1 MPRPIN
7 LFFSYAHED
16 EEMRDEL
23 AKHLSI
29 MRRQGIISDWSD
41 RDITAGSEWANAID
55 DNLNRADII
64 LLLVSPDFIASDYC
78 YDVEMTRALERH
90 DAREAIVIPVIL
102 RPTRWQNAPFSKLQ
116 ALPKN
121 AKPVTKWND
130 QDEAFLYIAEAIHKV
145 AEMQAKKPA
154 PSPRPVPVAHSSTST
169 ATPSEPSPPA
179 VTYNIPA
186 IRKLLKASFDDES
199 LDIFCYD
206 YYRDVHESFSQGM
219 SRTAKIQRLI
229 EHCERTLAFEQLL
242 EVVKEENSAQYQRF
256 ESQLKSS

>member
-1 MPRPIN
+1 MSRSIS

-16 EEMRDEL
+16 EALRDEL

-29 MRRQGIISDWSD
+29 MRRQGVISDWYD
-41 RDITAGSEWANAID
+41 RDITAGSEWADAID
-55 DNLNRADII
+55 DNLNTADII

-90 DAREAIVIPVIL
+90 TAKEAIVIPVIL

-121 AKPVTKWND
+121 AKPVTTWPD
-130 QDEAFLYIAEAIHKV
+130 QDEAFLYIAEAIYKV

-154 PSPRPVPVAHSSTST
+154 PSPSSAPTSTPTPVTPSPAPVA
-169 ATPSEPSPPA
+169 AT
-179 VTYNIPA
+179 VNYNIPT
-186 IRKLLKASFDDES
+186 IRRLLTAVFDDET
-199 LDIFCYD
+199 LDIFCFD
-206 YYRDVHESFSQGM
+206 YYRDVRDSFSQGM

-229 EHCERTLAFEQLL
+229 EYCERNLAFETLL
-242 EVVKEENSAQYQRF
+242 QRVEQENPAQYERF
-256 ESQLKSS
+256 KPQLTA